1 VRRVRLAQLFAAFL
15 AGCLV
20 TATVLALTGGTTH
33 NGRPPA
39 VSINQSASASGTPQ
53 FLPSATGTPHI
64 WPTMD
69 SRLNFAGGEF
79 ETIADMNNCRMHVR
93 LAATSKADGTGAVG
107 TITLTP
113 VQSSRCNG
121 QATGRITCLLVTG
134 NHAVLSGWLDDASGI
149 FDVDNVVLATV
160 TESDPQLYG
169 SPVDRAH
176 VGLASGSPE
185 CPPGIS
191 GSGPAVVSGAVQ
203 VWQAH

>member
-1 VRRVRLAQLFAAFL
+1 MGRLELAQLFAAFL

-20 TATVLALTGGTTH
+20 TATVLALSGGTTH

-39 VSINQSASASGTPQ
+39 VSTDQPASASGTPQ

-107 TITLTP
+107 TITLAP
-113 VQSSRCNG
+113 VQTSSCNG
-121 QATGRITCLLVTG
+121 RAIGRITCLLVTG
-134 NHAVLSGWLDDASGI
+134 NHAVMSGWLDDATGI
-149 FDVDNVVLATV
+149 FGVGNVVLATV
-160 TESDPQLYG
+160 TENDPQSYG
-169 SPVDRAH
+169 PPVDRAH
-176 VGLASGSPE
+176 VGIASGSAE
-185 CPPGIS
+185 CPPGIN